1 MCLSFFLL
9 KFFFSFSHPKI
20 IFLKK
25 TQHKTTTTMM
35 TFNNKTTGALRSYS
49 LSPDKQTEIQRILNL
64 MASSNLSKLLQSLE
78 ENTTTTTSLTT
89 TKATNDDDIITND
102 GDANDIKVLMTRNTY
117 ALAMSGEM

>member
-1 MCLSFFLL
+1 
-9 KFFFSFSHPKI
+9 
-20 IFLKK
+20 
-25 TQHKTTTTMM
+25 MM

-89 TKATNDDDIITND
+89 TKATNVDDIITND